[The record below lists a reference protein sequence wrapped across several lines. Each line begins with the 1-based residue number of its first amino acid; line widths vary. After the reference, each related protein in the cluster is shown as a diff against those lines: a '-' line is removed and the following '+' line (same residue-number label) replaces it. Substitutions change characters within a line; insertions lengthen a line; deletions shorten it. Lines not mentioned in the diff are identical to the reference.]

1 MLDQDACVE
10 QLNLYQKLAR
20 IRDIADAVVKNRKG
34 YNYTYADLNE
44 ILAKVKSGMKKYAV
58 SLVPRIVPGTSE
70 VTQLA
75 TINTKFDKTGKPYD
89 QTVTEILYKAD
100 AIFTWVND
108 DNPQERI
115 EVPWTVT
122 GSQTDPSQ
130 AFGSGMTYCTR
141 YFLSDYFQ
149 VALVDDVDAYRSKQ
163 KEAAV
168 SEDRALA
175 EEIIAQFDT
184 LIKQY
189 LAYHPDKAEDARKFV
204 ERYVKKA
211 DYKVIK
217 ESALAAK
224 LLTDFKDKFMQGE

>member
-1 MLDQDACVE
+1 MVGLEESAVA
-10 QLNLYQKLAR
+10 LNIYQKLAR

-44 ILAKVKSGMKKYAV
+44 ILAKVKSGMRKYSI

-75 TINTKFDKTGKPYD
+75 TVNTKFDKTGKAYD

-100 AIFTWVND
+100 MVFTWVND
-108 DNPQERI
+108 ENPEERI
-115 EVPWTVT
+115 DVPWTVT

-184 LIKQY
+184 IIKQY
-189 LAYHPDKAEDARKFV
+189 LSDNPDQVDDVRKFV
-204 ERYVKKA
+204 ERYAKKA
-211 DYKVIK
+211 DYKAIK
-217 ESALAAK
+217 ESSIAAK
-224 LLTDFKDKFMQGE
+224 LLADFKDKYLKGE